1 MGFFFNLTPLVPIIP
16 LLAFAVIILFTNRNN
31 RLSSN
36 LAIGGIALS
45 TVISWGIVLATI
57 LGGHSVQTE
66 GWDLS
71 FPWLPA
77 GTSVLHLGVAVDG
90 VSAAMLFMVPFVC
103 LMIFIYSV
111 GYMGLG
117 QPNQDPRYARFFAYI
132 SLFAAG
138 MLGLVVADNFL
149 LLFIAWEVMGLCSY
163 LLISFWSFRNKDTE
177 HHIDAAQ
184 VKRATQAGLKAF
196 ITTRIGDVLLLA
208 GVALLYSYTGT
219 LNFREIFQPETLEHL
234 QSLTLLGMP
243 AVTAIALLVFGGA
256 VGKSAQFPLH
266 VWLPDAMEGPTP
278 VSALIHAATMVAA
291 GVYLVARS
299 LPLFIAGFEVSTA
312 PALHWVAIIGAI
324 TALLGATVGLA
335 QDDIKR
341 VLAYSTISQVGYM
354 MMGLGLGS
362 VVAGIVH
369 LLTHAFFKSLL
380 FMGSGS
386 VIHGMQHG
394 HAHVTH
400 EGADAEEE
408 AFNPNDMK
416 TMGGLRNR
424 MPRTF
429 YPYLFGTLAL
439 VGVAPFAGFWSKDE
453 ILTEAFLLWQQ
464 SGVIDHRFLVWLAGT
479 IGALLTALYM
489 GRQLALVFWGKPRHA
504 AAEHAHES
512 PLTMTVPLAILAVF
526 ALLGGFANAPI
537 FNSPLH
543 HFMGDIHEA
552 SQVVHSATVPFS
564 FSVAGL
570 STILAVGGLVAGWAL
585 YRNYRVGEVEP
596 FQRALGPVFTLLK
609 NKYYVDEFYNL
620 VLIRPVVWLADAVY
634 KFDSQWV
641 IDPIVNLVGA
651 AGRAAADVSQ
661 IFDHSV
667 VDTTMVEGTAKGFRS
682 VGGWLRFTQ
691 TGRVQNYLLVLT
703 VTVLM
708 LLGLYLYL

>member
-1 MGFFFNLTPLVPIIP
+1 MGFFFSLTPLVPIVP
-16 LLAFAVIILFTNRNN
+16 LLAFAIIILFANRSN
-31 RLSSN
+31 RLSSYI
-36 LAIGGIALS
+36 AIGAIAIS
-45 TVISWGIVLATI
+45 TVISWGIVLATV
-57 LGGHSVQTE
+57 LAGHSVQVE
-66 GWDLS
+66 GWQLS
-71 FPWLPA
+71 FPWMPT
-77 GTSVLHLGVAVDG
+77 GTGVLNLGVGVDG

-149 LLFIAWEVMGLCSY
+149 LLFISWEVMGLCSY

-177 HHIDAAQ
+177 HHIDSDQ
-184 VKRATQAGLKAF
+184 VVRATRAGLKAF

-208 GVALLYSYTGT
+208 GIALLYSYTGT
-219 LNFREIFQPETLEHL
+219 LTFREIFQPETLEHL
-234 QSLTLLGMP
+234 QQVILLGMP
-243 AVTAIALLVFGGA
+243 ATTAIALLVFGGA

-299 LPLFIAGFEVSTA
+299 LPLFIAGFESSTA

-324 TALLGATVGLA
+324 TALLGATIGLA

-341 VLAYSTISQVGYM
+341 VLAYSTISQLGYM

-369 LLTHAFFKSLL
+369 LLTHAFFKALL

-386 VIHGMQHG
+386 VIHGMEHG
-394 HAHVTH
+394 HAHTAH
-400 EGADAEEE
+400 GHDGAEGEEFS
-408 AFNPNDMK
+408 ANDMK
-416 TMGGLRNR
+416 TMGGLRHR

-429 YPYLFGTLAL
+429 WPYLFGTLAL
-439 VGVAPFAGFWSKDE
+439 VGIVPFAGFWSKDE
-453 ILTEAFLLWQQ
+453 ILTEAFHLWQT

-489 GRQLALVFWGKPRHA
+489 GRQLALVFWGAPRHA

-512 PLTMTVPLAILAVF
+512 PLTMTAPLAILAFF
-526 ALLGGFANAPI
+526 ALVGGFANAPF
-537 FNSPLH
+537 FNHPLH

-552 SQVVHSATVPFS
+552 SEVVHSATVPFS

-570 STILAVGGLVAGWAL
+570 STVLALGGLLGGWAL
-585 YRNYRVGEVEP
+585 YRNYRLGEVEP
-596 FQRALGPVFTLLK
+596 FRRFLGPVFTLLQ
-609 NKYYVDEFYNL
+609 NKYYIDEFYNI
-620 VLIRPVVWLADAVY
+620 VIIRPVVWLADTAF

-641 IDPIVNLVGA
+641 VDPIVNLVGA

-661 IFDHSV
+661 IFDRAV
-667 VDTTMVEGTAKGFRS
+667 VDTTFVEGTAKGIRS
-682 VGGWLRFTQ
+682 FGGWLRFTQ